1 MTINLPAE
9 VKDRKVIIFV
19 TGLSGAGISST
30 MKILE
35 DMGYSAFDNL
45 PLSLVSSLL
54 EQEHD
59 ATSHIA
65 ISIDTRSPHFDPM
78 HLMETVREL
87 SAQDL
92 YTIKTVFLVAD
103 DAILLKRFNETRR
116 THPLAKDRPVVDGI
130 AAEKALLFPLKHEA
144 GYVVDTSEYSIHDL
158 RRVIDGFGGGL
169 KHKKLN
175 ISLMSF
181 SYRYGLP
188 READLV
194 LDVRFLHNPNWV
206 TSLKDKTGLEETVQ
220 TYVKEDAAYEA
231 FILSIRAML
240 ETVLPRYLAEGKSYL
255 TIAFG
260 CTGGK
265 HRSVTVCEDIAN
277 YLRNK
282 NLPVHIHHREIKAS

>member
-1 MTINLPAE
+1 MTSE
-9 VKDRKVIIFV
+9 RKVIIFV

-45 PLSLVSSLL
+45 PLSLVPSLL
-54 EQEHD
+54 EKEHD
-59 ATSHIA
+59 ATNHFA

-78 HLMETVREL
+78 RLMETVQQL
-87 SAQDL
+87 SADDL

-130 AAEKALLFPLKHEA
+130 AAEKSLLFPLKHEA
-144 GYVVDTSEYSIHDL
+144 GYVIDTSEYSIHDL
-158 RRVIDGFGGGL
+158 RRVIEGFAGGL

-194 LDVRFLHNPNWV
+194 LDVRFLHNPNWIV
-206 TSLKDKTGLEETVQ
+206 SLKDKTGLEEAVQ
-220 TYVKEDAAYEA
+220 NYVKEDGAYDA
-231 FILSIRAML
+231 FILSIKTML

-265 HRSVTVCEDIAN
+265 HRSVTVCEDIAA
-277 YLRNK
+277 YLRHK